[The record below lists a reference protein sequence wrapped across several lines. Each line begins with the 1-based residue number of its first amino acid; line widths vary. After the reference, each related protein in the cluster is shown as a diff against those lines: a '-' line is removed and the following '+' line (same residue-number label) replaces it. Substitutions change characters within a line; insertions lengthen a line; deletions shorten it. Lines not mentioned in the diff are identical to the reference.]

1 MTISALALFCALA
14 SAPSTQTPAAPTPAA
29 AAATLRVQYAHSG
42 TATEE
47 RFALR
52 AVAREGAWPG
62 PTTGLVEDGRHG
74 LYRVEV
80 RDAATGEMV
89 FAQGFA
95 SIFGEWM
102 TTAEAKTTA
111 RAFDES
117 VRFPEP
123 PAPVDVAILK
133 RGADIAGTYGRLW
146 TVRIDPKAQSVD
158 RAAPPSNVRV
168 WAVQESGPPSVKVDL
183 LLIGD
188 GYAAAEMDK
197 WHRDA
202 RRLADSLFAV
212 PPFRERRRDFN
223 VWAIDVASDES
234 GVARLSD
241 GVHRRSAVR
250 ATYDAFGSERYVLA
264 FDDTRLR
271 EIAASAPY
279 DFIEIVVNDR
289 KYGGGGI
296 HNLYATVS
304 ADNEFTPY
312 VFVHE
317 FGHHFAGLADE
328 YYTSSTAYEPAQGRP
343 EPSEPN
349 VTADARAP
357 KWKDLVA
364 EGTALP
370 TPWPKEEFERGQK
383 AYQERRAKIRA
394 DKRPESEM
402 EALFREEKARS
413 TALLGPLTG
422 RVGAYEGAMYE
433 ATGYY
438 RPEADCIMF
447 TRDDVGFCAVCRR
460 AIEAT
465 IDRYAPRPA
474 R

>member
-1 MTISALALFCALA
+1 MIPALALVCALA
-14 SAPSTQTPAAPTPAA
+14 EAPPPAAPAA
-29 AAATLRVQYAHSG
+29 VAGPATLRVQYVHAG

-52 AVAREGAWPG
+52 AVAREGPWPG
-62 PTTGLVEDGRHG
+62 SLSGLVDDGRQG
-74 LYRVEV
+74 VYRVEV
-80 RDAATGEMV
+80 RDAASGAVV

-102 TTAEAKTTA
+102 TTAEAKSTT
-111 RAFDES
+111 RGFDES

-123 PAPVDVAILK
+123 PAPVDVAIAR
-133 RGADIAGTYGRLW
+133 RGTDGAFKTIW
-146 TVRIDPKAQSVD
+146 TVRVDPRAPWVD
-158 RAAPPSNVRV
+158 RAPAPSGVRV
-168 WAVQESGPPSVKVDL
+168 WAVQESGPPAEKVDL

-188 GYAAAEMDK
+188 GYTAAERDK

-202 RRLADSLFAV
+202 ARLTEALFAV

-223 VWAIDVASDES
+223 VWAIDVASDAS
-234 GVARLSD
+234 GVSRPSD
-241 GVHRRSAVR
+241 GVFRRSALR

-264 FDDTRLR
+264 FDDARLR
-271 EIAASAPY
+271 EVAAAAPY

-296 HNLYATVS
+296 HNLYATVA

-317 FGHHFAGLADE
+317 FGHHFAALGDE
-328 YYTSSTAYEPAQGRP
+328 YYTSPDVYEAAAGRP
-343 EPSEPN
+343 EPADPN
-349 VTADARAP
+349 VTADPRAA
-357 KWKDLVA
+357 KWKDLIA
-364 EGTALP
+364 AGTPLP
-370 TPWPKEEFERGQK
+370 IPWPKEEFERGQK
-383 AYQERRAKIRA
+383 AYQERRKEIRA
-394 DKRPESEM
+394 ARRPESEM

-422 RVGAYEGAMYE
+422 RVGAYEGALYE
-433 ATGYY
+433 STGYY

-474 R
+474 PAR

>member
-1 MTISALALFCALA
+1 MIPALAFAGALA
-14 SAPSTQTPAAPTPAA
+14 VLPPPQAPAASVPS
-29 AAATLRVQYAHSG
+29 TLRVQYVHTG

-47 RFALR
+47 GFALR
-52 AVAREGAWPG
+52 DVAREGPWPG
-62 PTTGLVEDGRHG
+62 PRAGLVEDGRQG
-74 LYRVEV
+74 VYRVEV
-80 RDAATGEMV
+80 RDAASGAVV

-111 RAFDES
+111 RGFDES

-123 PAPVDVAILK
+123 SAPVDVTILK
-133 RGADIAGTYGRLW
+133 RGADGVFNKLW
-146 TVRIDPKAQSVD
+146 TVRVDPKAPWID
-158 RAAPPSNVRV
+158 RSAPPAGVRV
-168 WAVQESGPPSVKVDL
+168 WAVQESGPPADKVDL

-188 GYAAAEMDK
+188 GYTAAEMDK
-197 WHRDA
+197 WHGDA
-202 RRLADSLFAV
+202 RRLAESLFAV

-223 VWAIDVASDES
+223 VWAIDIASDES
-234 GVARLSD
+234 GVSRLSD
-241 GVHRRSAVR
+241 GVHRRSALR

-264 FDDTRLR
+264 FDDARLR
-271 EIAASAPY
+271 EVAAAAPY

-317 FGHHFAGLADE
+317 FGHHFAALGDE
-328 YYTSSTAYEPAQGRP
+328 YYTSPTAYEAASGRP
-343 EPSEPN
+343 EPSDPN
-349 VTADARAP
+349 VTADPKAA
-357 KWKDLVA
+357 KWKDLIA
-364 EGTALP
+364 AGTALP

-413 TALLGPLTG
+413 TALLGPLVG
-422 RVGAYEGAMYE
+422 KVGAYEGALYE

>member
-1 MTISALALFCALA
+1 MMLFLALAAALA
-14 SAPSTQTPAAPTPAA
+14 PAAPPAA
-29 AAATLRVQYAHSG
+29 VPATLRVQYVHTG

-52 AVAREGAWPG
+52 TVAREGPWAG
-62 PTTGLVEDGRHG
+62 PLSGLVDDGRYG
-74 LYRVEV
+74 VYRVEV
-80 RDAATGEMV
+80 RDAASGTLT
-89 FAQGFA
+89 FAQGYA

-111 RAFDES
+111 RGFDES

-123 PAPVDVAILK
+123 PGPVDVTILK
-133 RGADIAGTYGRLW
+133 RSADGTYARLW
-146 TVRIDPKAQSVD
+146 TVRIDPKAQSVE
-158 RAAPPSNVRV
+158 RAGPPLGVRV
-168 WAVQESGPPSVKVDL
+168 WAVQESGPPTEKVDL

-188 GYAAAEMDK
+188 GYTAAQMDK
-197 WHRDA
+197 WHADA
-202 RRLADSLFAV
+202 RRMAEELFAV
-212 PPFRERRRDFN
+212 SPFRERRRDFN

-271 EIAASAPY
+271 EIAAAAPY

-328 YYTSSTAYEPAQGRP
+328 YYTSSTAYEPAKGRP
-343 EPSEPN
+343 EPQDPN
-349 VTADARAP
+349 VTADPRAA
-357 KWKDLVA
+357 KWKDLIA
-364 EGTALP
+364 EGTPLP

-413 TALLGPLTG
+413 TALLAPFLG
-422 RVGAYEGAMYE
+422 RIGAYEGAMYE

-438 RPEADCIMF
+438 RPAANCIMF
-447 TRDDVGFCAVCRR
+447 TRDDVGFCAVCAR

-465 IDRYAPRPA
+465 IDRYAKHPA
-474 R
+474 AR

>member
-1 MTISALALFCALA
+1 MIPALFIAGALA
-14 SAPSTQTPAAPTPAA
+14 SFQAA
-29 AAATLRVQYAHSG
+29 AATGPASGPATLRVQYVHSG

-52 AVAREGAWPG
+52 DVAREGPWPG
-62 PTTGLVEDGRHG
+62 PVSGLVDDGRLG
-74 LYRVEV
+74 VYRVEV
-80 RDAATGEMV
+80 RDAGTGEMV

-102 TTAEAKTTA
+102 TTAEAKSTS
-111 RAFDES
+111 RGFDES

-123 PAPVDVAILK
+123 AGPVDVAIAK
-133 RGADIAGTYGRLW
+133 RGADGAFNRLW
-146 TVRIDPKAQSVD
+146 TVRVDPKAQWVD
-158 RAAPPSNVRV
+158 RSAPPAGVRV
-168 WAVQESGPPSVKVDL
+168 WAVQESGPPSEKVDL

-188 GYAAAEMDK
+188 GYTAAERDK

-202 RRLADSLFAV
+202 ARLAEALFAV
-212 PPFRERRRDFN
+212 SPFRERRRDFN
-223 VWAIDVASDES
+223 LWAIDVASDES
-234 GVARLSD
+234 GVSRLSD
-241 GVHRRSAVR
+241 GVQRRSAVR

-264 FDDTRLR
+264 FDDTRWR
-271 EIAASAPY
+271 EVAAAAPY

-317 FGHHFAGLADE
+317 FGHHFAGLGDE
-328 YYTSSTAYEPAQGRP
+328 YYTSSTAYEAAKGRP
-343 EPSEPN
+343 EPADPN
-349 VTADARAP
+349 VTADPRGA

-364 EGTALP
+364 AGTPLP
-370 TPWPKEEFERGQK
+370 TPWPKDEFERGQK

-402 EALFREEKARS
+402 EALFREERTRS
-413 TALLGPLTG
+413 TALLAPFTG
-422 RVGAYEGAMYE
+422 KVGAYEGAMYE
-433 ATGYY
+433 STGYY

-447 TRDDVGFCAVCRR
+447 TRDEVPFCAVCRR

-474 R
+474 PAR

>member
-1 MTISALALFCALA
+1 MMIPALLACALA
-14 SAPSTQTPAAPTPAA
+14 VAPQVPAAPAGP
-29 AAATLRVQYAHSG
+29 ATLRVQYVHAG
-42 TATEE
+42 AATEE

-52 AVAREGAWPG
+52 AVAREGPWPG
-62 PTTGLVEDGRHG
+62 PPSGLVDDGRQG
-74 LYRVEV
+74 VYRVEV
-80 RDAATGEMV
+80 RDAASGAVV

-102 TTAEAKTTA
+102 TTAEAKSTP
-111 RAFDES
+111 RGFDES

-123 PAPVDVAILK
+123 PGPVDVAIAR
-133 RGADIAGTYGRLW
+133 RGTDEAFKTLW
-146 TVRIDPKAQSVD
+146 TVRVDPRDPSLD
-158 RAAPPSNVRV
+158 RAPAPDGVRV
-168 WAVQESGPPSVKVDL
+168 WAVQESGPPADKVDL
-183 LLIGD
+183 LLMGD
-188 GYAAAEMDK
+188 GYTMAERDK

-202 RRLADSLFAV
+202 ARLAEALFAV

-223 VWAIDVASDES
+223 VWAIDIASDES
-234 GVARLSD
+234 GVSRPSD
-241 GVHRRSAVR
+241 GVFRRSALR

-264 FDDTRLR
+264 FDDARLR
-271 EIAASAPY
+271 EVASAAPY

-296 HNLYATVS
+296 HNLYATVA

-317 FGHHFAGLADE
+317 FGHHFAALGDE
-328 YYTSSTAYEPAQGRP
+328 YYTSPDVYEAAAGRP
-343 EPSEPN
+343 EPPDPN
-349 VTADARAP
+349 VTADPRAA
-357 KWKDLVA
+357 KWKDLIA
-364 EGTALP
+364 AGTPLP
-370 TPWPKEEFERGQK
+370 TPWPKGEFERGQK
-383 AYQERRAKIRA
+383 AYQERRKKIRA
-394 DKRPESEM
+394 EKRPEAEM

-413 TALLGPLTG
+413 TALLGPRTG
-422 RVGAYEGAMYE
+422 RVGAYEGALYE
-433 ATGYY
+433 STGYY

-474 R
+474 PAR

>member
-1 MTISALALFCALA
+1 MIPALALACAVAA
-14 SAPSTQTPAAPTPAA
+14 SPAPPPSAAP
-29 AAATLRVQYAHSG
+29 ATLRVQYVHSG
-42 TATEE
+42 TATDE

-52 AVAREGAWPG
+52 TVAREGPWPG
-62 PTTGLVEDGRHG
+62 PREGLVDDGG
-74 LYRVEV
+74 MGVYRVEV
-80 RDAATGEMV
+80 RDAAAGTLV

-111 RAFDES
+111 RGFDES

-123 PAPVDVAILK
+123 EAPVDVTIAR
-133 RGADIAGTYGRLW
+133 RGADGTYARLW
-146 TVRIDPKAQSVD
+146 TVRVDPQAQSVD
-158 RAAPPSNVRV
+158 RAAPPANVRV
-168 WAVQESGPPSVKVDL
+168 WAVQESGPPSEKVDL
-183 LLIGD
+183 LLVGD
-188 GYAAAEMDK
+188 GYTAAEMDK

-202 RRLADSLFAV
+202 RRLAEDLFAV
-212 PPFRERRRDFN
+212 SPFRERRRDFN

-234 GVARLSD
+234 GVSRLSD
-241 GVHRRSAVR
+241 GVQRRSAVR

-271 EIAASAPY
+271 EVAAAAPY

-296 HNLYATVS
+296 HNLYATV
-304 ADNEFTPY
+304 AVDNAFTPY

-328 YYTSSTAYEPAQGRP
+328 YYTSSTAYEPAKGRP
-343 EPSEPN
+343 EPPDPN
-349 VTADARAP
+349 VTADPRSP

-364 EGTALP
+364 ADTTLP

-402 EALFREEKARS
+402 EALFREEKERS
-413 TALLGPLTG
+413 TRLLGPFTG
-422 RVGAYEGAMYE
+422 KVGAYEGAMYE

-438 RPEADCIMF
+438 RPDANCIMF

-465 IDRYAPRPA
+465 IDRHAPRKA
-474 R
+474 AVR

>member
-1 MTISALALFCALA
+1 MPIPSFALACLLA
-14 SAPSTQTPAAPTPAA
+14 VDAPAPATVP
-29 AAATLRVQYAHSG
+29 ATLRVQYVHAG

-52 AVAREGAWPG
+52 DVAREGPWPG
-62 PTTGLVEDGRHG
+62 PLSGLVDDGRQG
-74 LYRVEV
+74 VYRVEV
-80 RDAATGEMV
+80 RDAASGAV
-89 FAQGFA
+89 LFAQGFA

-102 TTAEAKTTA
+102 ATAEAKSTA
-111 RAFDES
+111 RGFDES

-123 PAPVDVAILK
+123 AGPVDVAIAR
-133 RGADIAGTYGRLW
+133 RGGDGGYKSLW
-146 TVRIDPKAQSVD
+146 TVRVDPRAPWID
-158 RAAPPSNVRV
+158 RAPAPPGVRV
-168 WAVQESGPPSVKVDL
+168 WAVQESGPPAGKVDL

-188 GYAAAEMDK
+188 GYTAAEGEK

-202 RRLADSLFAV
+202 ARLTEALFAV
-212 PPFRERRRDFN
+212 SPFRERRRDFN

-234 GVARLSD
+234 GVSRPSD
-241 GVHRRSAVR
+241 GVFRRSALR
-250 ATYDAFGSERYVLA
+250 ATYDAFGAERYVLA
-264 FDDTRLR
+264 FDDARLR
-271 EIAASAPY
+271 EVAAAASY

-296 HNLYATVS
+296 HNLYATVA

-317 FGHHFAGLADE
+317 FGHHFAALGDE
-328 YYTSSTAYEPAQGRP
+328 YYTSPDVYEAAAGRP
-343 EPSEPN
+343 EPPDPN
-349 VTADARAP
+349 VTADPRAA

-364 EGTALP
+364 AGTPLP
-370 TPWPKEEFERGQK
+370 TPWPKKEFEDGQK
-383 AYQERRAKIRA
+383 AYQERRKKIRA
-394 DKRPESEM
+394 EGRPESEM

-413 TALLGPLTG
+413 TALLGPFTG
-422 RVGAYEGAMYE
+422 RVGAYEGALYE
-433 ATGYY
+433 STGYY
-438 RPEADCIMF
+438 RPQADCIMF

-465 IDRYAPRPA
+465 IDRYAPPPAPA

>member
-1 MTISALALFCALA
+1 MMIPALLCALA
-14 SAPSTQTPAAPTPAA
+14 VAPPPPAPAGP
-29 AAATLRVQYAHSG
+29 ATLRVQYVHTG

-52 AVAREGAWPG
+52 AVAREGPWPG
-62 PTTGLVEDGRHG
+62 PRAGLVDDGRQG
-74 LYRVEV
+74 VYRVEV
-80 RDAATGEMV
+80 RDAASAAVV

-102 TTAEAKTTA
+102 TTAEAKSTT
-111 RAFDES
+111 RGFDES

-123 PAPVDVAILK
+123 PAPVDVAIAR
-133 RGADIAGTYGRLW
+133 RGTDGAFKTLW
-146 TVRIDPKAQSVD
+146 TVRVDPSDPSVD
-158 RAAPPSNVRV
+158 RAPAPAGVRV
-168 WAVQESGPPSVKVDL
+168 WAVQESGPPAEKVDL

-188 GYAAAEMDK
+188 GYTAAERDK

-202 RRLADSLFAV
+202 ARLAEALFAV

-234 GVARLSD
+234 GVSRPSD
-241 GVHRRSAVR
+241 GVFRRNALR

-271 EIAASAPY
+271 EVAAAAPY

-296 HNLYATVS
+296 HNLYATVA

-317 FGHHFAGLADE
+317 FGHHFAALGDE
-328 YYTSSTAYEPAQGRP
+328 YYTSPDVYEAAAGRP
-343 EPSEPN
+343 EPPDPN
-349 VTADARAP
+349 VTADPRAA

-364 EGTALP
+364 AGTPVP

-383 AYQERRAKIRA
+383 AYQERRKQIRA
-394 DKRPESEM
+394 AHRPEAEM

-413 TALLGPLTG
+413 TAQLGPLVG
-422 RVGAYEGAMYE
+422 RVGAYEGALYE
-433 ATGYY
+433 STGYY

-447 TRDDVGFCAVCRR
+447 TRDDVGFCAVCGR

-474 R
+474 PGR

>member
-1 MTISALALFCALA
+1 MITALLLAGALA
-14 SAPSTQTPAAPTPAA
+14 APSADAA
-29 AAATLRVQYAHSG
+29 AVPATLRVQYVHTG

-52 AVAREGAWPG
+52 DVVREGAWPG
-62 PTTGLVEDGRHG
+62 PPSGNVDDGRHG
-74 LYRVEV
+74 VYRVEV
-80 RDAATGEMV
+80 RDAASGAVV

-102 TTAEAKTTA
+102 TTAEAKSIA
-111 RAFDES
+111 RGFDES

-123 PAPVDVAILK
+123 AGPVDVAISK
-133 RGADIAGTYGRLW
+133 RGADGAYKTVW
-146 TVRIDPKAQSVD
+146 TVRVDPKAPWID
-158 RAAPPSNVRV
+158 RSAPPAGARV
-168 WAVQESGPPSVKVDL
+168 WAVQESGPPAEKVDL

-188 GYAAAEMDK
+188 GYTAAERDK

-202 RRLADSLFAV
+202 KRLAESLFAV
-212 PPFRERRRDFN
+212 SPFRERRRDFN

-234 GVARLSD
+234 GVSRPSD
-241 GVHRRSAVR
+241 GVYRRSALR

-264 FDDTRLR
+264 FDDARVR
-271 EIAASAPY
+271 EVAAAAPY

-317 FGHHFAGLADE
+317 FGHHFAALGDE
-328 YYTSSTAYEPAQGRP
+328 YYTSSTAYEAAKGRP
-343 EPSEPN
+343 EPPDPN
-349 VTADARAP
+349 VSADPRAP

-364 EGTALP
+364 AGTPLP

-402 EALFREEKARS
+402 EALFRQEKARS
-413 TALLGPLTG
+413 TALLAPFTG
-422 RVGAYEGAMYE
+422 KVGAFEGAMYE
-433 ATGYY
+433 STGYY

-447 TRDDVGFCAVCRR
+447 TRDDVPFCAVCRR

-474 R
+474 AAR

>member
-1 MTISALALFCALA
+1 MLPALALAVALA
-14 SAPSTQTPAAPTPAA
+14 AAPQPQAPGPVA
-29 AAATLRVQYAHSG
+29 GPATLRVQYVHTG
-42 TATEE
+42 DATEE

-52 AVAREGAWPG
+52 AVAREGPWPG
-62 PTTGLVEDGRHG
+62 PPSGLVDDGRQG
-74 LYRVEV
+74 VYRVEV
-80 RDAATGEMV
+80 RDAASGAVV

-102 TTAEAKTTA
+102 TTAEAKSTA
-111 RAFDES
+111 RGFDES

-123 PAPVDVAILK
+123 AGPVDVSIAR
-133 RGADIAGTYGRLW
+133 RGADGAFRKLW
-146 TVRIDPKAQSVD
+146 TVRVDPRAPWVD
-158 RAAPPSNVRV
+158 AAPPPAGVRV
-168 WAVQESGPPSVKVDL
+168 WAVQDSGPPAEKVDL

-188 GYAAAEMDK
+188 GYTAGERDK

-202 RRLADSLFAV
+202 ARLTEALFAV

-234 GVARLSD
+234 GVSRPSD
-241 GVHRRSAVR
+241 GVVRRSALR

-264 FDDTRLR
+264 FDDARLR
-271 EIAASAPY
+271 EVAAAAPY

-296 HNLYATVS
+296 HNLYATVA

-317 FGHHFAGLADE
+317 FGHHFAALGDE
-328 YYTSSTAYEPAQGRP
+328 YYTSPDVYEAAAGRP
-343 EPSEPN
+343 EPPDPN
-349 VTADARAP
+349 VTADPGAA
-357 KWKDLVA
+357 KWKDLVTP
-364 EGTALP
+364 GTPLP

-383 AYQERRAKIRA
+383 AYQERRKQIRA

-402 EALFREEKARS
+402 EALFREEKVRS
-413 TALLGPLTG
+413 TALLAPFVG
-422 RVGAYEGAMYE
+422 RVGAYEGALYE
-433 ATGYY
+433 STGYY

-465 IDRYAPRPA
+465 IDRYAPRRAP

>member
-1 MTISALALFCALA
+1 MMITTLALAALA
-14 SAPSTQTPAAPTPAA
+14 APAAQAPPAAVAPTP
-29 AAATLRVQYAHSG
+29 ATLRVQYVHTG

-52 AVAREGAWPG
+52 AVAREGPWAG
-62 PTTGLVEDGRHG
+62 PTTGLVDDGRQG
-74 LYRVEV
+74 VYRVEV
-80 RDAATGEMV
+80 RDAASGALV
-89 FAQGFA
+89 FAQGYA

-102 TTAEAKTTA
+102 TTAEAKEIA
-111 RAFDES
+111 RGFDES

-123 PAPVDVAILK
+123 AGPVDVAIA
-133 RGADIAGTYGRLW
+133 RRAPDGTYTRLW

-158 RAAPPSNVRV
+158 RAAPPANVRV
-168 WAVQESGPPSVKVDL
+168 WAVQESGPPSAKVDL

-188 GYAAAEMDK
+188 GYTAAEMDK

-202 RRLADSLFAV
+202 RRLTESLFAV
-212 PPFRERRRDFN
+212 SPFRERRRDFN

-234 GVARLSD
+234 GISRLSD
-241 GVHRRSAVR
+241 GVQRRSAVR
-250 ATYDAFGSERYVLA
+250 ATYDAFDSERYILA

-271 EIAASAPY
+271 EIAAAAPY

-328 YYTSSTAYEPAQGRP
+328 YYTSSTAYEAARGRP
-343 EPSEPN
+343 EPPDPN
-349 VTADARAP
+349 VTADPRGS
-357 KWKDLVA
+357 KWKDLIA
-364 EGTALP
+364 AGTPLP

-383 AYQERRAKIRA
+383 AYQERRARIRA

-402 EALFREEKARS
+402 EALFREERTRS
-413 TALLGPLTG
+413 TALLEPLTG
-422 RVGAYEGAMYE
+422 KVGAYEGAMYE

-447 TRDDVGFCAVCRR
+447 TRDEVGFCAVCRR
-460 AIEAT
+460 AIEGT
-465 IDRYAPRPA
+465 IDRHAKHPA
-474 R
+474 ATR

>member
-1 MTISALALFCALA
+1 MIPALAVLCAMA
-14 SAPSTQTPAAPTPAA
+14 AAPPLPAPP
-29 AAATLRVQYAHSG
+29 ATLRLQYVHTG

-52 AVAREGAWPG
+52 AVAREGPWPG
-62 PTTGLVEDGRHG
+62 PRSGLVDDGRQG
-74 LYRVEV
+74 VYRVEV
-80 RDAATGEMV
+80 RDAASGTPL
-89 FAQGFA
+89 FAQGYA

-111 RAFDES
+111 RGFDES

-123 PAPVDVAILK
+123 SGPVDVAIAR
-133 RGADIAGTYGRLW
+133 RGADGTYATLW
-146 TVRIDPKAQSVD
+146 TVRVDPKAQSVD
-158 RAAPPSNVRV
+158 RAAPPAGVGV
-168 WAVQESGPPSVKVDL
+168 WAVQESGPPSEKVDL

-188 GYAAAEMDK
+188 GYTAAEKEK
-197 WHRDA
+197 WHADA
-202 RRLADSLFAV
+202 RRLTEKLFAV

-234 GVARLSD
+234 GVSRLSD
-241 GVHRRSAVR
+241 DVHRRSAVR

-271 EIAASAPY
+271 EVAAAAPY

-328 YYTSSTAYEPAQGRP
+328 YYTSSTAYEAAKGRP
-343 EPSEPN
+343 EPPDPN
-349 VTADARAP
+349 VTADPQAA
-357 KWKDLVA
+357 KWKDLVPGGA
-364 EGTALP
+364 PLP

-383 AYQERRAKIRA
+383 AFQERRAKIRA
-394 DKRPESEM
+394 DKRPEAEM
-402 EALFREEKARS
+402 EALFREEMQRS
-413 TALLGPLTG
+413 TALLAPFRGK
-422 RVGAYEGAMYE
+422 VGAYEGAMYE
-433 ATGYY
+433 STGYY
-438 RPEADCIMF
+438 RPEADCMMF
-447 TRDDVGFCAVCRR
+447 TRDEVGFCAVCRR

-465 IDRYAPRPA
+465 IDRHAPRPA
-474 R
+474 AAR